1 MKNMKSAIIAI
12 AIPEAVGMLS
22 ALLSLGTMA
31 VYMNLNR
38 PAFSP
43 PGWVFGP
50 VWTFLYAIMGYASFR
65 IWNKRNEDLRVKGAL
80 GVYAFQLFLNFIWT
94 ILFFRM
100 QLRGVAFLD
109 ILLLIIFIVVT
120 AVKFFNID
128 RLAGYIMIPYIAWV
142 SFASV
147 LNYAFWSI
155 NR

>member
-1 MKNMKSAIIAI
+1 MKNIKYMLVAI

-22 ALLSLGTMA
+22 ALLTADTMM
-31 VYMNLNR
+31 VYMNLRR
-38 PAFSP
+38 PSFSP

-50 VWTFLYAIMGYASFR
+50 VWTLLYALMGYASYR
-65 IWNKRNEDLRVKGAL
+65 VWNKRKEDPKVKGAL
-80 GVYAFQLFLNFIWT
+80 GVYGFQLFLNFIWT

-100 QLRGVAFLD
+100 QLRGVAFVD
-109 ILLLIIFIVVT
+109 IILLLALIAVT
-120 AVKFFNID
+120 TVKFFNID
-128 RLAGYIMIPYIAWV
+128 RSAGYIMIPYIMWV